1 MIIRELL
8 TKFGLQIDN
17 AKLDKFNKA
26 IDGTKKKLQK
36 LDGTVGATKLPKIKE
51 KIAKVDAA
59 FDKMGTSAVTAGAKV
74 SKSIDRT
81 ANKLNNKLSPAIDR
95 ARRKSRQMR
104 KSMGSLGQRMDIFN
118 AKMDRKFAGVL
129 GPIRQVASQIP
140 IIGGALGNITPIALG
155 VTAAIF
161 GIVKAVQG
169 LSAATRRYLEFEA
182 GMKSVQRIT
191 LASAKDMKILEDAA
205 LKAGEASIFTVS
217 QAADAEKFLAQA
229 GLEVNEVIGALPGT
243 LQLAAAANIDLGRA
257 ADIATDIMSAQGLAV
272 FDLTRIN
279 DTLVKG
285 ANLAT
290 TTVQGLGAG
299 FSTLGSE
306 AQRVNLDIETI
317 TGSLGILAKAG
328 QKNEL
333 GGTLLRNMLA
343 DVKRSKF
350 RKAAQKVGIDI
361 GRFIDEG
368 TGKFT
373 DFTGLISAIGT
384 LDDVAL
390 NTLMEGGFAQA
401 SRGKRALGSL
411 VLQSDLLV
419 ENIQKIRESSGVAE
433 QAAGVAFQGL
443 GGKLARFKS
452 IFDVTLVK
460 FMKDSG
466 LAGVFEDVVDIATDL
481 IPPLIRGVGM
491 MIAPISMML
500 KPFLIAIRAV
510 SKIIGGLFKVGI
522 NASSKIIEIFK
533 TFLNPIGTIVER
545 VLVGIGKIFAAASD
559 VKDGPM
565 SGWLG
570 AMQNFADS
578 WDKWASG
585 ILKDL
590 NPLLEVIDI
599 LLNVFLFD
607 LPKAGESFMK
617 KLDKL
622 AENSL
627 LFKIARFFIKGE
639 NEERAKERTAKTSAL
654 ASRVRGEGVT
664 GGNLSDATVTNP
676 FAQINSPAQKGA
688 TENLFADVF
697 SKVYNPNAAPT
708 PQLSTPSSD
717 IVKAGN
723 ISNSTNSKVI
733 TIGEVKAEIIVQGVE
748 NAEDTGIFIVDKIN
762 DAIAGQLRDVLAEG
776 F

>member
-1 MIIRELL
+1 
-8 TKFGLQIDN
+8 
-17 AKLDKFNKA
+17 
-26 IDGTKKKLQK
+26 
-36 LDGTVGATKLPKIKE
+36 
-51 KIAKVDAA
+51 
-59 FDKMGTSAVTAGAKV
+59 MGTSAVTAGAKV

-118 AKMDRKFAGVL
+118 AKMNRKFAGTL
-129 GPIRQVASQIP
+129 GPIRQIASQIP

-373 DFTGLISAIGT
+373 DFTGLISSIGK

-419 ENIQKIRESSGVAE
+419 ENIQKIRESGGVAE

-443 GGKLARFKS
+443 SGKLARFKS
-452 IFDVTLVK
+452 IIDVTLVK

-466 LAGVFEDVVDIATDL
+466 LASVFEDIVEMATDIL
-481 IPPLIRGVGM
+481 PPLIRTIGL
-491 MIAPISMML
+491 IITPISAVL
-500 KPFLIAIRAV
+500 KALFVFSKAQTKVIGGVFKIAINTA
-510 SKIIGGLFKVGI
+510 SAIID
-522 NASSKIIEIFK
+522 IFK
-533 TFLNPIGTIVER
+533 TFLNPFNTVIER
-545 VLVGIGKIFAAASD
+545 VLGGIGKIFGAASD

-570 AMQNFADS
+570 AMQNFADG
-578 WDKWASG
+578 WDDWASG

-590 NPLLEVIDI
+590 NPLLEVMDI
-599 LLNVFLFD
+599 MLNIFLFN
-607 LPKAGESFMK
+607 LPKASEAFMK

-627 LFKIARFFIKGE
+627 LFKIVRFFVNSENDAADEKQSAAASKVTSSNANKARFFGFTGQAAIGNTLDEKKE
-639 NEERAKERTAKTSAL
+639 KKSVIDPNEQS
-654 ASRVRGEGVT
+654 GVT
-664 GGNLSDATVTNP
+664 NFLERMFPGLHDP
-676 FAQINSPAQKGA
+676 KGSI
-688 TENLFADVF
+688 V
-697 SKVYNPNAAPT
+697 
-708 PQLSTPSSD
+708 PQASTPAGD
-717 IVKAGN
+717 IAKAGN

-733 TIGEVKAEIIVQGVE
+733 TIGEVKAEVIVQGSANSEETGLVIVE
-748 NAEDTGIFIVDKIN
+748 KIN